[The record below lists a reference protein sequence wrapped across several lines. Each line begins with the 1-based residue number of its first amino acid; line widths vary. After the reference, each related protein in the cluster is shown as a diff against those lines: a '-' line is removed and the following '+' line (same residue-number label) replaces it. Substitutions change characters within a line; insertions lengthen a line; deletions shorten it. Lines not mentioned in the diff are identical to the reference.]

1 MSVGLFERLKQG
13 LEKTKKAFFDGIKQ
27 LLRSGRI
34 DEETLEEL
42 EEILIA
48 ADVGHETTSWII
60 ERLKE
65 QRVEDPVSA
74 LKEILVELLEGDT
87 SLNLTGSP
95 SVISVVGVNGSGKT
109 TTVAKLAAQ
118 FQSMGK
124 SVVMAAADT
133 FRAAAI
139 EQLKVWGERINC
151 TVIAHTEGSDP
162 AAVAYDAVNHAK
174 SKGKDIVII
183 DTAGR
188 LHTKKNLMEELRK
201 IHRVVG
207 KLVEGAPH
215 EVLLV
220 IDATTGQNG
229 LMQARVFKE
238 MVNVTGLIITKLD
251 GTAKGG
257 IALAIK
263 HQLSLPIKFIGVG
276 ESAEDLRAFD
286 ARQFVEALFS

>member
-1 MSVGLFERLKQG
+1 MGFFERLKKG
-13 LEKTKKAFFDGIKQ
+13 LEKTRKSFFDGIKQ
-27 LLRSGRI
+27 LLKVGRI
-34 DEETLEEL
+34 DEEMLQELEEL
-42 EEILIA
+42 LIA
-48 ADVGHETTSWII
+48 ADVGHQTTTWII
-60 ERLKE
+60 EKLKQE
-65 QRVEDPVSA
+65 RPDDPIVS
-74 LKEILVELLEGDT
+74 LKKILVELLEADT
-87 SLNLTGSP
+87 ALNLTGSP

-109 TTVAKLAAQ
+109 TTVAKLASQ
-118 FQSMGK
+118 FQAMGK

-151 TVIAHTEGSDP
+151 TVIAHEEGSDP

-174 SKGKDIVII
+174 SKSKDIVII

-201 IHRVVG
+201 IHRVVA

-229 LMQARVFKE
+229 LMQARIFKE
-238 MVNVTGLIITKLD
+238 MVNVTGIVITKLD

-263 HQLSLPIKFIGVG
+263 HELSLPIKFIGIG
-276 ESAEDLRAFD
+276 ESVDDLKPFD
-286 ARQFVEALFS
+286 AKQFVEALLS

>member
-1 MSVGLFERLKQG
+1 VGFFEKLRQG
-13 LEKTKKAFFDGIKQ
+13 LEKTRKTFFDGIKQ
-27 LLRSGRI
+27 LLGVGRI
-34 DEETLEEL
+34 DEETLQEL
-42 EEILIA
+42 EELLIA
-48 ADVGHETTSWII
+48 ADVGHQTTTWII
-60 ERLKE
+60 EKLKQE
-65 QRVEDPVSA
+65 RSDDPIAS
-74 LKEILVELLEGDT
+74 LKKILVELLDADT

-109 TTVAKLAAQ
+109 TTVAKLASQ
-118 FQSMGK
+118 FQAMGK

-151 TVIAHTEGSDP
+151 TVIAHEEGSDP

-174 SKGKDIVII
+174 SKSKDIVII

-201 IHRVVG
+201 IHRVVA
-207 KLVEGAPH
+207 KLVDGAPH

-229 LMQARVFKE
+229 LVQARIFKE
-238 MVNVTGLIITKLD
+238 MVNVTGLVITKLD

-257 IALAIK
+257 VALAIK
-263 HQLSLPIKFIGVG
+263 HELSLPIKFIGVG
-276 ESAEDLRAFD
+276 ESAEDLKPFD
-286 ARQFVEALFS
+286 AKQFVEALFS

>member
-1 MSVGLFERLKQG
+1 VGFFEKLRQG
-13 LEKTKKAFFDGIKQ
+13 LEKTRKTFFDGIKQ
-27 LLRSGRI
+27 LLGVGRI
-34 DEETLEEL
+34 DEETLQEL
-42 EEILIA
+42 EELLIA
-48 ADVGHETTSWII
+48 ADVGHQTTTWII
-60 ERLKE
+60 EKLKRE
-65 QRVEDPVSA
+65 RSDDPIAS
-74 LKEILVELLEGDT
+74 LKKILVELLDADT

-109 TTVAKLAAQ
+109 TSVAKLASQ
-118 FQSMGK
+118 FQAMGK

-151 TVIAHTEGSDP
+151 TVIAHEEGSDP
-162 AAVAYDAVNHAK
+162 AAVAYDAVNHARSK
-174 SKGKDIVII
+174 SKDIVII

-201 IHRVVG
+201 IHRVVA
-207 KLVEGAPH
+207 KLVDGAPH

-229 LMQARVFKE
+229 LVQARIFKE
-238 MVNVTGLIITKLD
+238 MVNVTGLVITKLD

-257 IALAIK
+257 VALAIK
-263 HQLSLPIKFIGVG
+263 HELSLPIKFIGVG
-276 ESAEDLRAFD
+276 ESAEDLKPFD
-286 ARQFVEALFS
+286 AKQFVEALFS

>member
-1 MSVGLFERLKQG
+1 MGFFEKLRQG
-13 LEKTKKAFFDGIKQ
+13 LEKTRKTFFDGIKQ
-27 LLRSGRI
+27 LLGVGRI
-34 DEETLEEL
+34 DEETLQEL
-42 EEILIA
+42 EELLIA
-48 ADVGHETTSWII
+48 ADVGHQTTTWII
-60 ERLKE
+60 EKLKRE
-65 QRVEDPVSA
+65 RSDDPIAS
-74 LKEILVELLEGDT
+74 LKKILVELLDADT

-109 TTVAKLAAQ
+109 TTVAKLASQ
-118 FQSMGK
+118 FQAMGK

-151 TVIAHTEGSDP
+151 TVIAHEEGSDP

-174 SKGKDIVII
+174 SKSKDIVII

-201 IHRVVG
+201 IHRVVA
-207 KLVEGAPH
+207 KLVDGAPH

-229 LMQARVFKE
+229 LVQARIFKE
-238 MVNVTGLIITKLD
+238 MVNVTGLVITKLD

-257 IALAIK
+257 VALAIK
-263 HQLSLPIKFIGVG
+263 HELSLPIKFIGVG
-276 ESAEDLRAFD
+276 ESAEDLKPFD
-286 ARQFVEALFS
+286 AKQFVEALFF

>member
-1 MSVGLFERLKQG
+1 MGFFEKLRQG
-13 LEKTKKAFFDGIKQ
+13 LEKTRKTFFDGIKQ
-27 LLRSGRI
+27 LLGVGRI
-34 DEETLEEL
+34 DEETLQEL
-42 EEILIA
+42 EELLIA
-48 ADVGHETTSWII
+48 ADVGHQTTTWII
-60 ERLKE
+60 EKLKQE
-65 QRVEDPVSA
+65 RSDDPIAS
-74 LKEILVELLEGDT
+74 LKKILVELLDADT

-109 TTVAKLAAQ
+109 TSVAKLASQ
-118 FQSMGK
+118 FQAMGK

-151 TVIAHTEGSDP
+151 TVIAHEEGSDP

-174 SKGKDIVII
+174 SKSKDIVII

-201 IHRVVG
+201 IHRVVA
-207 KLVEGAPH
+207 KLVDGAPH

-229 LMQARVFKE
+229 LVQARIFKE
-238 MVNVTGLIITKLD
+238 MVNVTGLVITKLD

-257 IALAIK
+257 VALAIK
-263 HQLSLPIKFIGVG
+263 HELSLPIKFIGVG
-276 ESAEDLRAFD
+276 ESAEDLKPFD
-286 ARQFVEALFS
+286 AKQFVEALFS

>member
-1 MSVGLFERLKQG
+1 MGFFEKLRQG
-13 LEKTKKAFFDGIKQ
+13 LEKTRKTFFDGIKQ
-27 LLRSGRI
+27 LLGVGRI
-34 DEETLEEL
+34 DEETLQEL
-42 EEILIA
+42 EELLIA
-48 ADVGHETTSWII
+48 ADVGHQTTTWII
-60 ERLKE
+60 EKLKRE
-65 QRVEDPVSA
+65 RSDDPIAS
-74 LKEILVELLEGDT
+74 LKKILVELLDADT

-109 TTVAKLAAQ
+109 TTVAKLASQ
-118 FQSMGK
+118 FQAMGK

-151 TVIAHTEGSDP
+151 TVIAHEEGSDP

-174 SKGKDIVII
+174 SKSKDIVII

-201 IHRVVG
+201 IHRVVA
-207 KLVEGAPH
+207 KLVDGAPH

-229 LMQARVFKE
+229 LVQARIFKE
-238 MVNVTGLIITKLD
+238 MVNVTGLVITKLD

-257 IALAIK
+257 VALAIK
-263 HQLSLPIKFIGVG
+263 HELSLPIKFIGVG
-276 ESAEDLRAFD
+276 ESAEDLKPFD
-286 ARQFVEALFS
+286 AKQFVEALFS

>member
-1 MSVGLFERLKQG
+1 MGFFEKLRQG
-13 LEKTKKAFFDGIKQ
+13 LEKTRKTFFDGIKQ
-27 LLRSGRI
+27 LLGVGRI
-34 DEETLEEL
+34 DEETLQEL
-42 EEILIA
+42 EELLIA
-48 ADVGHETTSWII
+48 ADVGHQTTTWII
-60 ERLKE
+60 EKLKRE
-65 QRVEDPVSA
+65 RSDDPIAS
-74 LKEILVELLEGDT
+74 LKKILVELLDADT

-109 TTVAKLAAQ
+109 TSVAKLALQ
-118 FQSMGK
+118 FQAMGK

-151 TVIAHTEGSDP
+151 TVIAHEEGGDP

-174 SKGKDIVII
+174 SKSKDIVII

-201 IHRVVG
+201 IHRVVA
-207 KLVEGAPH
+207 KLVDGAPH

-229 LMQARVFKE
+229 LVQARIFKE
-238 MVNVTGLIITKLD
+238 MVNVTGLVITKLD

-257 IALAIK
+257 VALAIK
-263 HQLSLPIKFIGVG
+263 HELSLPIKFIGVG
-276 ESAEDLRAFD
+276 ESAEDLKPFD
-286 ARQFVEALFS
+286 AKQFVEALFS

>member
-1 MSVGLFERLKQG
+1 MGLFERLKQG

-60 ERLKE
+60 EKLKE
-65 QRVEDPVSA
+65 QRVEDPVNA

-87 SLNLTGSP
+87 SLNLAGSP
-95 SVISVVGVNGSGKT
+95 SVISIVGVNGSGKT

-238 MVNVTGLIITKLD
+238 MVNVTGLVITKLD

-276 ESAEDLRAFD
+276 ESAEDLRPFD

>member
-1 MSVGLFERLKQG
+1 MGFFERLRQG

-27 LLRSGRI
+27 LLGGRKI
-34 DEETLEEL
+34 DEETLQEL
-42 EEILIA
+42 EELLIA
-48 ADVGHETTSWII
+48 ADVGYETTTWII
-60 ERLKE
+60 ERLKQE
-65 QRVEDPVSA
+65 KSDDPVSS
-74 LKEILVELLEGDT
+74 LKRILVELLQSDT
-87 SLNLTGSP
+87 SLNLTSSP

-139 EQLKVWGERINC
+139 EQLKVWAQRIDC
-151 TVIAHTEGSDP
+151 TVIAHEEGADP

-229 LMQARVFKE
+229 LVQARIFKE
-238 MVNVTGLIITKLD
+238 MVNVTGLVITKLD

-263 HQLSLPIKFIGVG
+263 HELSLPIKFVGVG
-276 ESAEDLRAFD
+276 ESVEDLKPFD
-286 ARQFVEALFS
+286 ANEFVEALFS

>member
-1 MSVGLFERLKQG
+1 MGFFEKLRQG
-13 LEKTKKAFFDGIKQ
+13 LEKTRKTFFDGIKQ
-27 LLRSGRI
+27 LLGVSRI
-34 DEETLEEL
+34 DEETLQEL
-42 EEILIA
+42 EELLIA
-48 ADVGHETTSWII
+48 ADVGHQTTTWII
-60 ERLKE
+60 EKLKQE
-65 QRVEDPVSA
+65 RSDDPIAS
-74 LKEILVELLEGDT
+74 LKKILVELLDADT

-109 TTVAKLAAQ
+109 TSVAKLASQ
-118 FQSMGK
+118 FQAMGK

-151 TVIAHTEGSDP
+151 TVIAHEEGSDP

-174 SKGKDIVII
+174 SKSKDIVII

-201 IHRVVG
+201 IHRVVA
-207 KLVEGAPH
+207 KLVDGAPH

-229 LMQARVFKE
+229 LVQARIFKE
-238 MVNVTGLIITKLD
+238 MVNVTGLVITKLD

-257 IALAIK
+257 VALAIK
-263 HQLSLPIKFIGVG
+263 HELSLPIKFIGVG
-276 ESAEDLRAFD
+276 ESAEDLKPFD
-286 ARQFVEALFS
+286 AKQFVEALFS

>member
-1 MSVGLFERLKQG
+1 MGFFEKLKQG

-27 LLRSGRI
+27 LLKSGRI
-34 DEETLEEL
+34 DEETLQEL
-42 EEILIA
+42 EELLIA
-48 ADVGHETTSWII
+48 ADVGHRTASWII
-60 ERLKE
+60 ERIRQE
-65 QRVEDPVSA
+65 RSNDPISS
-74 LKEILVELLEGDT
+74 LRNILLELLEGNND
-87 SLNLTGSP
+87 LNLNGSP

-118 FQSMGK
+118 FQAMGK

-139 EQLKVWGERINC
+139 EQLKIWGERIGC
-151 TVIAHTEGSDP
+151 TVIAHNEGADP

-174 SKGKDIVII
+174 SKGKDVVII

-201 IHRVVG
+201 IHRTVG
-207 KLVEGAPH
+207 KLAEGAPH
-215 EVLLV
+215 ETLLV

-229 LMQARVFKE
+229 LVQARVFKDA
-238 MVNVTGLIITKLD
+238 VNVTGLVITKLD

-263 HQLSLPIKFIGVG
+263 HELGLPIKFVGVG
-276 ESAEDLRAFD
+276 EEVEDLKRFN
-286 ARQFVEALFS
+286 AREFIEALLS

>member
-60 ERLKE
+60 EKLKE

-74 LKEILVELLEGDT
+74 LKEILIELLEGDT

-139 EQLKVWGERINC
+139 EQLRVWGERINC

-238 MVNVTGLIITKLD
+238 MVNVTGLVITKLD

-276 ESAEDLRAFD
+276 EGAEDLRPFD

>member
-1 MSVGLFERLKQG
+1 MGLFERLKQG
-13 LEKTKKAFFDGIKQ
+13 LEKTKKAFFEGIKQ

-60 ERLKE
+60 EKLKE

-74 LKEILVELLEGDT
+74 LKEILIELLEGDT

-139 EQLKVWGERINC
+139 EQLRVWGERINC

-238 MVNVTGLIITKLD
+238 MVNVTGLVITKLD

-276 ESAEDLRAFD
+276 ESAEDLRPFD

>member
-1 MSVGLFERLKQG
+1 VGFFEKLRQG
-13 LEKTKKAFFDGIKQ
+13 LEKTRKTFFDGIKQ
-27 LLRSGRI
+27 LLGVGRI
-34 DEETLEEL
+34 DEETLQEL
-42 EEILIA
+42 EELLIA
-48 ADVGHETTSWII
+48 ADVGHQTTTWII
-60 ERLKE
+60 EKLKRE
-65 QRVEDPVSA
+65 RSDDPIAS
-74 LKEILVELLEGDT
+74 LKKILVELLDADT

-109 TTVAKLAAQ
+109 TSVAKLASQ
-118 FQSMGK
+118 FQAMGK

-151 TVIAHTEGSDP
+151 TVIAHEEGSDP

-174 SKGKDIVII
+174 SKSKDIVII

-201 IHRVVG
+201 IHRIVA
-207 KLVEGAPH
+207 KLVDGAPH

-229 LMQARVFKE
+229 LVQARIFKE
-238 MVNVTGLIITKLD
+238 MVNVTGLVITKLD

-257 IALAIK
+257 VALAIK
-263 HQLSLPIKFIGVG
+263 HELSLPIKFIGVG
-276 ESAEDLRAFD
+276 ESAEDLKPFD
-286 ARQFVEALFS
+286 AKQFVEALFS

>member
-1 MSVGLFERLKQG
+1 MGFFEKLRQG
-13 LEKTKKAFFDGIKQ
+13 LEKTRKTFFDGIKQ
-27 LLRSGRI
+27 LLGVGRI
-34 DEETLEEL
+34 DEETLQEL
-42 EEILIA
+42 EELLIA
-48 ADVGHETTSWII
+48 ADVGHQTTTWII
-60 ERLKE
+60 EKLKRE
-65 QRVEDPVSA
+65 RSDDPIAS
-74 LKEILVELLEGDT
+74 LKKILVELLDADT

-109 TTVAKLAAQ
+109 TSVAKLASQ
-118 FQSMGK
+118 FQAMGK

-151 TVIAHTEGSDP
+151 TVIAHEEGSDP

-174 SKGKDIVII
+174 SKSKDIVII

-201 IHRVVG
+201 IHRVVA
-207 KLVEGAPH
+207 KLVDGAPH

-229 LMQARVFKE
+229 LVQARIFKE
-238 MVNVTGLIITKLD
+238 MVNVTGLVITKLD

-257 IALAIK
+257 VALAIK
-263 HQLSLPIKFIGVG
+263 HELSLPIKFIGVG
-276 ESAEDLRAFD
+276 ESAEDLKPFD
-286 ARQFVEALFS
+286 AKQFVEALFS

>member
-1 MSVGLFERLKQG
+1 MGFFEKLKQG

-27 LLRSGRI
+27 LLKSGRI
-34 DEETLEEL
+34 DEETLQEL
-42 EEILIA
+42 EELLIA
-48 ADVGHETTSWII
+48 ADVGHRTASWII
-60 ERLKE
+60 ERIRQE
-65 QRVEDPVSA
+65 RSNDPISS
-74 LKEILVELLEGDT
+74 LRNILLELLEGNND
-87 SLNLTGSP
+87 LNLNGSP

-118 FQSMGK
+118 FQAMGK

-139 EQLKVWGERINC
+139 EQLKIWGERIGC
-151 TVIAHTEGSDP
+151 TVIAHSEGADP

-174 SKGKDIVII
+174 SKGKDVVII

-201 IHRVVG
+201 IHRTVG
-207 KLVEGAPH
+207 KLTEGAPH
-215 EVLLV
+215 ETLLV

-229 LMQARVFKE
+229 LVQARVFKDA
-238 MVNVTGLIITKLD
+238 VNVTGLVITKLD

-263 HQLSLPIKFIGVG
+263 HELGLPIKFVGVG
-276 ESAEDLRAFD
+276 EEVEDLKRFS
-286 ARQFVEALFS
+286 AREFVEALLS